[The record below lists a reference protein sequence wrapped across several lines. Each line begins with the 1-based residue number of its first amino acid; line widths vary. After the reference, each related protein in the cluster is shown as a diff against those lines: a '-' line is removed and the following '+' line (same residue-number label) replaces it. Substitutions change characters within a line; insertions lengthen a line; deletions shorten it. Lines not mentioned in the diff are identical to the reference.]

1 MKLVTLFRR
10 GIWPAFLLLFSAPG
24 LRSQADGSEI
34 WAYSTLS
41 TAAAGG
47 IVSSP
52 AVGPDGTVYFGLE
65 IGSETSIITRGRL
78 YAISPSGSEKWVY
91 DTDDWVDAAP
101 LISPD
106 GRIYFGDWD
115 GMFYCL
121 DAETGAEVWS
131 IDAGAFIVGSAA
143 QGPDGTLYV
152 GTGESLL
159 LAIDPADGDIKWAYP
174 AEDWIFAAPVVGPDG
189 RIYVGSWDDRLYAL
203 EPNGTLAWSVLT
215 GGDITGAAA
224 LMADG
229 TVVVGSRDRFV
240 YALNSDGTL
249 RWVYETGDGVESAPS
264 IGPDG
269 SVAIGST
276 DGYVYRLSSAGELI
290 WRTDLTEAVY
300 STPSWREDGSIVV
313 GASDFNVHALSATG
327 SSLWTFET
335 GDWVDGTPA
344 VTEDGRIYVTS
355 FDKKLYALNS
365 TAGPDE
371 SAEWGTLQRN
381 NRRTAWQVRGNTGG
395 GAGRL
400 ANLSVRSNAGSG
412 AQTLIAGL
420 VVGGSGSRD
429 LLMRGVGPTLADFGV
444 TGALSDSRIGLFQ
457 GEDQVEFNDNWGE
470 AANADEIASAAT
482 TVGAFALDP
491 DSLDAAMLIN
501 QGTGARTLQV
511 TGAGGETG
519 VALVEIYDVSGDA
532 SAELINLSA
541 RSQVGTGDG
550 VLIAGLVI
558 DEEATLLIRGLGP
571 TLSDFGVAN
580 VLADPQVQIIRGT
593 ELLAQSSD
601 HSTAS
606 DASDIAA
613 AATELG
619 ALSLEPGTQDA
630 ALLVTLPQ
638 GVYSAVV
645 RGVNNTTGVA
655 LIEVYLVPSD

>member
-1 MKLVTLFRR
+1 MNITTLIRR
-10 GIWPAFLLLFSAPG
+10 GILPVLCFMGSAAMA
-24 LRSQADGSEI
+24 RSQSDGAEI
-34 WAYSTLS
+34 WTYSTLS
-41 TAAAGG
+41 TATAGG

-65 IGSETSIITRGRL
+65 IGSDTSLITRGRL
-78 YAISPSGSEKWVY
+78 YAISPAGEAKWVFN
-91 DTDDWVDAAP
+91 TDDWIDATP
-101 LISPD
+101 LISAD

-115 GMFYCL
+115 GTFYCL
-121 DAETGAEVWS
+121 DAATGADIWS
-131 IDAGAFIVGSAA
+131 MDAGAFIVGSAA

-159 LAIDPADGDIKWAYP
+159 LAIDPVDGGIKWVFP

-189 RIYVGSWDDRLYAL
+189 RIYVGSWDDRLYAI
-203 EPNGTLAWSVLT
+203 EPDGRLAWSALT
-215 GGDITGAAA
+215 GGDITGGAA

-240 YALNSDGTL
+240 YAINPDGTL
-249 RWVYETGDGVESAPS
+249 RWAYETGDGVESAPS

-276 DGYVYRLSSAGELI
+276 DGFVYRLSPNGELI
-290 WRTDLTEAVY
+290 WRADLTEAVY
-300 STPSWREDGSIVV
+300 STPSWRADGSVVV
-313 GASDFNVHALSATG
+313 GASDFKVHALSASG
-327 SSLWTFET
+327 VSMWTLDT
-335 GDWVDGTPA
+335 GDWVDATPA

-381 NRRTAWQVRGNTGG
+381 NRRGGWQARGNLGG
-395 GAGRL
+395 GPGRL

-420 VVGGSGSRD
+420 VVGGTGSRD

-444 TGALSDSRIGLFQ
+444 AGELSDPRIGLFQ
-457 GEDQVEFNDNWGE
+457 GEDQVVFNDNWGE
-470 AANADEIASAAT
+470 AENTGEIASAAT
-482 TVGAFALDP
+482 SVGAFALDP

-501 QGTGARTLQV
+501 QGAGSRTLQV

-532 SAELINLSA
+532 AAELINLSA

-558 DEEATLLIRGLGP
+558 DEAATLLIRGLGP
-571 TLSDFGVAN
+571 TLLDFGVDD
-580 VLADPQVQIIRGT
+580 VLSDPEVQIIRGT

-613 AATELG
+613 AATALG
-619 ALSLEPGTQDA
+619 ALSLESGTKDA
-630 ALLVTLPQ
+630 ALLVTLPA

-645 RGVNNTTGVA
+645 RGVSNTTGVA
-655 LIEVYLVPSD
+655 LIEVYLVASD

>member
-1 MKLVTLFRR
+1 MNMVTFFRW
-10 GIWPAFLLLFSAPG
+10 GVLPALWFLGSAAMV
-24 LRSQADGSEI
+24 RSQADGAEV

-41 TAAAGG
+41 TATAGG

-52 AVGPDGTVYFGLE
+52 AVGPDGTIYFGLE
-65 IGSETSIITRGRL
+65 IGSESSLITRGRL
-78 YAISPSGSEKWVY
+78 YAISPAGTEKWRF
-91 DTDDWVDAAP
+91 DTSDWIDATP
-101 LISPD
+101 LVGAD

-115 GMFYCL
+115 GTFYCL
-121 DAETGAEVWS
+121 DAATGTEVWS
-131 IDAGAFIVGSAA
+131 MDAGAFIVGSAA

-159 LAIDPADGDIKWAYP
+159 LAIDPDDGGVKWVFP
-174 AEDWIFAAPVVGPDG
+174 TEDWIWAAPVVGPNG

-203 EPNGTLAWSVLT
+203 EPDGSLVWSALT
-215 GGDITGAAA
+215 GGDITGGAA

-229 TVVVGSRDRFV
+229 TIVVGSRDRFV
-240 YALNSDGTL
+240 YAINPDGTL
-249 RWVYETGDGVESAPS
+249 RWAYETGDGVESAPS

-276 DGYVYRLSSAGELI
+276 DGYVYRLSAEGELI

-313 GASDFNVHALSATG
+313 GASDFKVHALSASG
-327 SSLWTFET
+327 GSLWTFDT
-335 GDWVDGTPA
+335 GDWVDATPA
-344 VTEDGRIYVTS
+344 VTDDGRIYVTS

-365 TAGPDE
+365 SAGPDE

-381 NRRTAWQVRGNTGG
+381 NRRGGWQVRGNTGG
-395 GAGRL
+395 GPGRL
-400 ANLSVRSNAGSG
+400 ANLSVRSHAGSG

-420 VVGGSGSRD
+420 VVGGSGSRE
-429 LLMRGVGPTLADFGV
+429 LLMRGVGPTLAGFGV
-444 TGALSDSRIGLFQ
+444 TEALSDSRIGLFQ
-457 GEDQVEFNDNWGE
+457 GAEQVALNDNWGE
-470 AANADEIASAAT
+470 AENAAAISSAASA
-482 TVGAFALDP
+482 VGAFALDP

-501 QGTGARTLQV
+501 QGAGSRTLQV

-532 SAELINLSA
+532 AAELINLSA

-571 TLSDFGVAN
+571 TLLDFGVDDA
-580 VLADPQVQIIRGT
+580 LADPQVQLIRGT

-601 HSTAS
+601 HRTAS
-606 DASDIAA
+606 DAADIAA
-613 AATELG
+613 AASALG

-630 ALLVTLPQ
+630 ALLVTLPA
-638 GVYSAVV
+638 GVYSALV
-645 RGVNNTTGVA
+645 RGVNHTTGVA
-655 LIEVYLVPSD
+655 LIEVYLVSSN